1 MKLPEAFRGDSEPHT
16 RFMLSLRNVEASGF
30 ITHKISQCESIN
42 SGYTTDK
49 LWILSNIRMCVGH
62 SASLAPCLAQG
73 RLCLHFGVE
82 EAIVLLYI
90 YEYTCKHTNCPQKSL
105 IGRQTKAEHG
115 IWPKTTSDYVI
126 LPGLLL
132 CRMDNVFLFSLPLAK
147 FH

>member
-1 MKLPEAFRGDSEPHT
+1 
-16 RFMLSLRNVEASGF
+16 
-30 ITHKISQCESIN
+30 
-42 SGYTTDK
+42 
-49 LWILSNIRMCVGH
+49 MCVGQ

-82 EAIVLLYI
+82 EAMVFLFIDK
-90 YEYTCKHTNCPQKSL
+90 YTCKHTSCPQKSL

-132 CRMDNVFLFSLPLAK
+132 CRMDNISVFSSTGKVSLRIPHIYLESPHEHLHIISAIAMVKPLHFEENTFTHRA
-147 FH
+147 